1 MRSDRAYLED
11 IVEAIDCIEKYTAK
25 GRDEFDSNELV
36 QTWVVHHIQIVGE
49 ASSRITEELRLAHSQ
64 VPWGVIRAMRNVLV
78 HFYFGIDVDEVWR
91 TVEKDLPIL
100 KSQVSTILQTIDR
113 A

>member
-25 GRDEFDSNELV
+25 GRD
-36 QTWVVHHIQIVGE
+36 E